1 MVVNSTRAEPTRP
14 ESTPRERLTPLDK
27 APIWAGLVGST
38 VLAAVSVVT
47 ALAYRGTSGEPYSPF
62 NHWVSE
68 LGQIGVSS
76 LSTLFNAGLVVGGVL
91 FAFFMLGLAGTGH
104 GRVRHA
110 YGVIGLIAGIAGA
123 GVGILPMNHVGIH
136 ALVALTFFNL
146 GWIAVGLAS
155 IDFVR
160 HPDVRFPRWL
170 SAIGAATV
178 VAFVAFLVSLK
189 TEGVFDASGLAA
201 PTVRRAFW
209 IVPTL
214 EWALIVGIVAWVFL
228 TAWTWRRATA

>member
-1 MVVNSTRAEPTRP
+1 VVVRP
-14 ESTPRERLTPLDK
+14 SGRPGGLDR

-38 VLAAVSVVT
+38 LLAVGSIVT
-47 ALAYRGTSGEPYSPF
+47 AVAYRGTAGEAYSPF

-76 LSTLFNAGLVVGGVL
+76 LSTVFNTGLVIGGVL
-91 FAFFMLGLAGTGH
+91 FAVFMLGLAAAGH
-104 GRVRHA
+104 GRLRYG

-123 GVGILPMNHVGIH
+123 GVGLLPMNHVGVH

-160 HPDVRFPRWL
+160 RPDVRFPRWL
-170 SAIGAATV
+170 SAIGAVTV
-178 VAFVAFLVSLK
+178 IAFVAFLISLK
-189 TEGVFDASGLAA
+189 TEGVFDDSGLAA
-201 PTVRRAFW
+201 PAVRRAFW

-228 TAWTWRRATA
+228 TAWSWRRAVA